1 MIIRVLLRAAL
12 CASLSLSALAQS
24 PKTLLEEAER
34 VREKEPE
41 RAMKLVEQALRDPG
55 LRIEALAMQCSW
67 MLDDNPDA
75 VVKLADAALVEA
87 RKANDPSVLSSLHVC
102 RGYGYEYAGR
112 SELAR
117 ADYEIAVREGR
128 RSPKRSNLAQALR
141 LRGEMDY
148 YRGAF
153 GDALTDLQE
162 AYQLYVALGNRK
174 QQNQTLTAIANFYAD
189 ARVGQ
194 YDRAIE
200 YYRQVL
206 AAHEAERS
214 LSGISTGHYN
224 LGSTFERKGDLPAAL
239 EHFRKSL
246 AIEQQRG
253 DREEIA
259 YGQRSVAI
267 ILTKMGRAGEALPIL
282 DQALGWFEGRN
293 PDRTAMTR
301 LSRGVTLNR
310 LRRFDEAL
318 RDLEVARVHYEKQD
332 NARFLEKVHEERAL
346 AYESKGDWRRAFE
359 ARTGQIALERR
370 LATQLREEQT
380 SRLRVQFDAQKKETE
395 NRALLRERENAERIR
410 SLQTVVIILGGAMI
424 AILIWMIV
432 RSLLKAR
439 RLRAMAMTDEL
450 TRLPNR
456 RALLLFAEE
465 QLKRK
470 QTFCLVAFDIDHF
483 KRVNDTYGHDVGD
496 EVLRRVA
503 DTCRGALRRDDRLG
517 RTGGE
522 EFIAVLPRTTAA
534 VAMEVAERLRDA
546 VASSDGTPNVTISL
560 GVSEW
565 TENDSFA
572 TLSKRADESLYRAKE
587 GGRNRVEL
595 AVA

>member
-1 MIIRVLLRAAL
+1 MASPLLVFPLAAE
-12 CASLSLSALAQS
+12 
-24 PKTLLEEAER
+24 TLLDEAKRIRGEQ
-34 VREKEPE
+34 PE
-41 RAMKLVEQALRDPG
+41 RAMKLVEQALRDPA
-55 LRIEALAMQCSW
+55 LRIEALTTQCSW
-67 MLDDNPDA
+67 TLTTNPDA
-75 VVKLADAALVEA
+75 AVKLADAALVEA
-87 RKANDPSVLSSLHVC
+87 RKANDPSALSALHVC

-112 SELAR
+112 AELAR

-128 RSPKRSNLAQALR
+128 RSPDRSDLAQALR

-162 AYQLYVALGNRK
+162 SYQIFVTLGDRK
-174 QQNQTLTAIANFYAD
+174 QQNHTLTAIANFYAD
-189 ARVGQ
+189 ARIGQ

-206 AAHEAERS
+206 AAHEEEGS
-214 LSGISTGHYN
+214 LTGISTGHYN
-224 LGSTFERKGDLPAAL
+224 LGSTFERKGDLAAAL

-332 NARFLEKVHEERAL
+332 NARFLEKVHDERAL

-359 ARTGQIALERR
+359 ARTAQIALERR
-370 LATQLREEQT
+370 LATQLREDQT
-380 SRLRVQFDAQKKETE
+380 SRLRVQFDAEKKESE
-395 NRALLRERENAERIR
+395 NRALLREQANARRIR
-410 SLQTVVIILGGAMI
+410 ELQTMVIVLGS
-424 AILIWMIV
+424 AILLILAGLVV
-432 RSLLKAR
+432 RSILKAR

-465 QLKRK
+465 QLERR

-483 KRVNDTYGHDVGD
+483 KRVNDTYGHDMGD

-503 DTCRGALRRDDRLG
+503 DACRSALRRDDRLG

-534 VAMEVAERLRDA
+534 VAVEVAERLRNA
-546 VASSDGTPNVTISL
+546 VASSEGEPKVTISL

-565 TENDSFA
+565 SEGDSFA
-572 TLSKRADESLYRAKE
+572 TLAKRADESLYRAKE